1 MGLVSDEV
9 LIEQVLGGNTRLYG
23 ELMTRYQDMVFWLA
37 CRILRRR
44 EEAEDAV
51 QQIFLRAY
59 SRLDTYD
66 GDKGSFWAWIRRI
79 TVNVCLTMSSREKPY
94 EMLDELANDADFIFS
109 SSVEE
114 GMLARVRT
122 EDIRKIISD
131 LPSDYRVVT
140 VLRYQE
146 DLSYK
151 EIADLLGVTIPTL
164 QVRLHRAKKML
175 AERLESVL

>member
-1 MGLVSDEV
+1 MGSDEV
-9 LIEQVLGGNTRLYG
+9 IIEQVLGGNTRLYG
-23 ELMTRYQDMVFWLA
+23 ELMTRYQDTVFWLA
-37 CRILRRR
+37 FRILRSR
-44 EEAEDAV
+44 EESEDAV
-51 QQIFLRAY
+51 QQIFLQVY
-59 SRLDTYD
+59 SKLDTYD
-66 GDKGSFWAWIRRI
+66 ADKGSFWAWIRRI
-79 TVNVCLTMSSREKPY
+79 TVNVCLTMSSREKPR
-94 EMLDELANDADFIFS
+94 EMLDEFADVGFLFS
-109 SSVEE
+109 SSVEQ

-131 LPSDYRVVT
+131 LPSDYRIVT

-151 EIADLLGVTIPTL
+151 EISDLLGVTIPTL